1 VGLFI
6 TFEGGE
12 GCGKST
18 QARRLAN
25 WLKGDGYD
33 VLLTHE
39 PGGTALGEELR
50 RCLKKG
56 RDGDVVAEAELLMFA
71 AARSQLTVTRIVPK
85 LAQGGI
91 VLCDRYTD
99 STVAYQGYGRGLS
112 IDTISDVNRI
122 ATKGLVPDLV
132 VLLDMDPARALQ
144 RKKSA
149 RDRFEHESPSFHERV
164 RNGYLSLARAEP
176 ARWLVL
182 DATQSPGITTRDVRT
197 RVSSLLAANPTI
209 KRLSSQG

>member
-6 TFEGGE
+6 AFEGGE

-25 WLKGDGYD
+25 WLKSGGYD

-56 RDGDVVAEAELLMFA
+56 RDGDVAAEAELLMFA
-71 AARSQLTVTRIVPK
+71 AARSQLTVTRILPK
-85 LAQGGI
+85 LTQGGI
-91 VLCDRYTD
+91 VVCDRYTD
-99 STVAYQGYGRGLS
+99 STIAYQGYGRGLS
-112 IDTISDVNRI
+112 IDTISNVNRI

-132 VLLDMDPARALQ
+132 VLLDMDPAHALL

-149 RDRFEHESPSFHERV
+149 RDRFEHESPAFHERV
-164 RNGYLSLARAEP
+164 RNGYLSLAQAEP

-182 DATQSPGITTRDVRT
+182 DAAQSPSITTRNIRA
-197 RVSSLLAANPTI
+197 RVATLLNGNPTI
-209 KRLSSQG
+209 AFLPTWG

>member
-50 RCLKKG
+50 HCLKKG
-56 RDGDVVAEAELLMFA
+56 RDGDVAAEAELLMFA
-71 AARSQLTVTRIVPK
+71 AARSQLTVTRILPK

-91 VLCDRYTD
+91 VLCDRYAD
-99 STVAYQGYGRGLS
+99 STIAYQGYGRGLS
-112 IDTISDVNRI
+112 FDTISDVNRI
-122 ATKGLVPDLV
+122 ATRGLVPDLV
-132 VLLDMDPARALQ
+132 VLLDMDPAQALQ

-149 RDRFEHESPSFHERV
+149 HDRFEHESPAFHERV
-164 RNGYLSLARAEP
+164 RNGYRSLAQEEP

-182 DATQSPGITTRDVRT
+182 DASQSSSITTRSIRA
-197 RVSSLLAANPTI
+197 RVSSVLAANSTI
-209 KRLSSQG
+209 KRLSSQE